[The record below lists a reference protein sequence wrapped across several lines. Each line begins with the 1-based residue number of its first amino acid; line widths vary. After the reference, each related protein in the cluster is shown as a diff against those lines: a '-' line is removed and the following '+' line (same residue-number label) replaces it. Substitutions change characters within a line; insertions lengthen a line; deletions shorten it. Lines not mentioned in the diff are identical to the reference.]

1 MVRISRKFRDI
12 SFSFARNPVNDDI
25 LSINDADA
33 IKRAVINLVRTKS
46 GERFYDSLVGTEV
59 EASLFEVQ
67 SPEVANNL
75 KIDIENVLKN
85 YEPRVKLD
93 VEVEVNYPLDSNE
106 IYIQIAY
113 TIVGL
118 TLPTQ
123 NIEFVLQSTRV

>member
-85 YEPRVKLD
+85 YEPRVAD

-118 TLPTQ
+118 SLPTQ

>member
-59 EASLFEVQ
+59 ESSLFEVQ

-85 YEPRVKLD
+85 YEPRVAD

-118 TLPTQ
+118 SLPTQ

>member
-75 KIDIENVLKN
+75 KIDIENVLRN
-85 YEPRVKLD
+85 YEPRVAD
-93 VEVEVNYPLDSNE
+93 VSVEVNYPLDSNE
-106 IYIQIAY
+106 IYIQIEY
-113 TIVGL
+113 SIVGL
-118 TLPTQ
+118 SLPTQ

>member
-85 YEPRVKLD
+85 YEPRVAD
-93 VEVEVNYPLDSNE
+93 VEVEVNYPLNSNE

>member
-85 YEPRVKLD
+85 YEPRVAD
-93 VEVEVNYPLDSNE
+93 VEVEVNCPLDSNE

>member
-33 IKRAVINLVRTKS
+33 IKRSVINLVRTKS
-46 GERFYDSLVGTEV
+46 GERFYDSLLGTEV
-59 EASLFEVQ
+59 ESSLFEVQ

-75 KIDIENVLKN
+75 KMDIENVLNN
-85 YEPRVKLD
+85 YEPRVSEI
-93 VEVEVNYPLDSNE
+93 EVEVNYPLDSNE

-113 TIVGL
+113 SIIGL
-118 TLPTQ
+118 SLPVQ

>member
-59 EASLFEVQ
+59 EASLFDVQ

-85 YEPRVKLD
+85 YEPRVAD

-118 TLPTQ
+118 PLPTQ

>member
-67 SPEVANNL
+67 SQEVANNL

-85 YEPRVKLD
+85 YEPRVAD
-93 VEVEVNYPLDSNE
+93 VAVEVNYPIDSNE
-106 IYIQIAY
+106 IYIQIEY
-113 TIVGL
+113 SIVGL
-118 TLPTQ
+118 SLPTQ

>member
-85 YEPRVKLD
+85 YEPRVAD

>member
-85 YEPRVKLD
+85 YEPRVAD
-93 VEVEVNYPLDSNE
+93 VEVGVNYPLDSNE

>member
-46 GERFYDSLVGTEV
+46 GERFYNSLVGTG
-59 EASLFEVQ
+59 VQ
-67 SPEVANNL
+67 SPEIANNL

-85 YEPRVKLD
+85 YEPRVAD
-93 VEVEVNYPLDSNE
+93 VAVEVNYPIDSNE
-106 IYIQIAY
+106 IYIQIEY
-113 TIVGL
+113 SIVGL
-118 TLPTQ
+118 SLPTQ

>member
-59 EASLFEVQ
+59 ESSLFEVQ

-85 YEPRVKLD
+85 YEPRVAD

>member
-75 KIDIENVLKN
+75 SIDIENVLKN
-85 YEPRVKLD
+85 YEPRVANVD
-93 VEVEVNYPLDSNE
+93 VEVNYPLDSNE
-106 IYIQIAY
+106 IYIQISY

-118 TLPTQ
+118 NLPTQ

>member
-46 GERFYDSLVGTEV
+46 GERFYNSLVGTEV
-59 EASLFEVQ
+59 ESSLFGVQ
-67 SPEVANNL
+67 SPEIANNL

-85 YEPRVKLD
+85 YEPRVAD

>member
-59 EASLFEVQ
+59 ESSLFEVQ

-85 YEPRVKLD
+85 YEPRVAD

-118 TLPTQ
+118 ALPTQ

>member
-85 YEPRVKLD
+85 YEPRVAD

-106 IYIQIAY
+106 IYIQVAY

-118 TLPTQ
+118 SLPTQ

>member
-85 YEPRVKLD
+85 YEPRVAD
-93 VEVEVNYPLDSNE
+93 VEVGVNYPLDSNE

-118 TLPTQ
+118 ALPTQ

>member
-33 IKRAVINLVRTKS
+33 IKRSVINLVRTKS
-46 GERFYDSLVGTEV
+46 GERFYDSLLGTEV
-59 EASLFEVQ
+59 ESSLFEVQ

-75 KIDIENVLKN
+75 KMDIENVLSN
-85 YEPRVKLD
+85 YEPRVSEI
-93 VEVEVNYPLDSNE
+93 EVEVNYPLDSNE

-113 TIVGL
+113 SIIGL
-118 TLPTQ
+118 SLPVQ

>member
-75 KIDIENVLKN
+75 SIDIENVLKN
-85 YEPRVKLD
+85 YEPRVANVD
-93 VEVEVNYPLDSNE
+93 VEVNYPLDSNE

-118 TLPTQ
+118 NLPTQ

>member
-85 YEPRVKLD
+85 YEPRVAN
-93 VEVEVNYPLDSNE
+93 VEVEVNYPLDSND

>member
-85 YEPRVKLD
+85 YEPRVAD
-93 VEVEVNYPLDSNE
+93 VAVEVNYPLDSNE
-106 IYIQIAY
+106 IYIQIEY
-113 TIVGL
+113 SIVGL
-118 TLPTQ
+118 SLPTQ

>member
-85 YEPRVKLD
+85 YEPRVDLMLK
-93 VEVEVNYPLDSNE
+93 
-106 IYIQIAY
+106 
-113 TIVGL
+113 
-118 TLPTQ
+118 
-123 NIEFVLQSTRV
+123 

>member
-33 IKRAVINLVRTKS
+33 IKRSVINLVRTKS

-59 EASLFEVQ
+59 ESSLFEIHG
-67 SPEVANNL
+67 PEIANNL

-85 YEPRVKLD
+85 YEPRVAEVD
-93 VEVEVNYPLDSNE
+93 VEVNYPLNSND
-106 IYIQIAY
+106 IYIQITY
-113 TIVGL
+113 DIVGL
-118 TLPTQ
+118 PLPTQ
-123 NIEFVLQSTRV
+123 EIEFVLQSTRV

>member
-85 YEPRVKLD
+85 YEPRVAD

-118 TLPTQ
+118 ALPTQ

>member
-46 GERFYDSLVGTEV
+46 GERFYNSLVGTEV
-59 EASLFEVQ
+59 ESSLFGVQ
-67 SPEVANNL
+67 SPEIANNL

-85 YEPRVKLD
+85 YEPRVAD
-93 VEVEVNYPLDSNE
+93 VQVEVNYPLDSNE

-118 TLPTQ
+118 ALPTQ

>member
-85 YEPRVKLD
+85 YEPRVAD
-93 VEVEVNYPLDSNE
+93 VAVEVNYPIDSNE
-106 IYIQIAY
+106 IYIQIEY
-113 TIVGL
+113 SIVGL
-118 TLPTQ
+118 SLPTQ

>member
-67 SPEVANNL
+67 SSEVANNL
-75 KIDIENVLKN
+75 KIDIQNVLKN
-85 YEPRVKLD
+85 YEPRVAD
-93 VEVEVNYPLDSNE
+93 VAVEVNYPIDSNE
-106 IYIQIAY
+106 IYIQIEY
-113 TIVGL
+113 SIVGL
-118 TLPTQ
+118 SLPTQ

>member
-46 GERFYDSLVGTEV
+46 GERFYNSLVGTEV

-85 YEPRVKLD
+85 YEPRVAD

-106 IYIQIAY
+106 IYIRIAY

-118 TLPTQ
+118 PLPTQ

>member
-85 YEPRVKLD
+85 YEPRVAD

-118 TLPTQ
+118 PLPTQ